1 MAEQIVDLYT
11 EEALVKI
18 LQKLYPYNYRGIKP
32 NEKVA
37 IEVYKMIE
45 ESSECTSSLSYIKPL
60 LGGPVGVSRG
70 FSSVVIKE
78 IRQAIKKV
86 SQDQHAIRCM
96 ESAAMK
102 KKQDILYYGL

>member
-11 EEALVKI
+11 QEALVKI
-18 LQKLYPYNYRGIKP
+18 LEKLYPGNYKGITP

-37 IEVYKMIE
+37 LEVYKMIVD
-45 ESSECTSSLSYIKPL
+45 SKECTSSLNYIKPL
-60 LGGPVGVSRG
+60 LGGPIGVPRTLT
-70 FSSVVIKE
+70 SVAIKE